1 MKKESITIR
10 ISEIEKE
17 QLKQIAEKRDIPMSQ
32 MIRQMIKD
40 IIQEEN
46 K

>member
-1 MKKESITIR
+1 MKNESITIR

-32 MIRQMIKD
+32 MIRQIIKD
-40 IIQEEN
+40 IIQEES